1 MEESSTT
8 KHEED
13 QASLNSWGDVVSQF
27 LIQAHEG
34 SLRTALYPRE
44 WLGLKTRVSFGM
56 GMPARIPWIA
66 LTAESMVVS
75 EGIYPVYLYYKDLET
90 LVLAY
95 GISETREATE
105 TWPAEIFSISK
116 TIEAYFNQ
124 KVARYGNSFVFR
136 AYRVKINDGTL
147 SIMYAETNDMAT
159 PIDLESDLN
168 AIIEYYKKVLSL
180 PQSAHW
186 ASDRDHGNQF
196 QMEKQLEDFLI
207 HNWKNTELGKKYD
220 LIVEE
225 GELLSQQYKT
235 DIGAIDI
242 LARDSSTNG
251 YVVIELKRNQTS
263 DDTVGQIARYIGWIR
278 KHMNVDDVKGVIIA
292 GQYDKKLYYALEAID
307 NVEVFIYEVNFL
319 LKKFQQ

>member
-1 MEESSTT
+1 MEEISDI
-8 KHEED
+8 KHEEKPPL
-13 QASLNSWGDVVSQF
+13 ANSWSDVVSQF
-27 LIQAHEG
+27 LLQAHEG
-34 SLRTALYPRE
+34 SLRTALYPKE

-66 LTAESMVVS
+66 LTAEPMAVS

-95 GISETREATE
+95 GISETRESTE

-124 KVARYGNSFVFR
+124 KVARYGSSFVFK
-136 AYRVKINDGTL
+136 AYRV
-147 SIMYAETNDMAT
+147 SIIDDRPSVVYADTNDIAT
-159 PIDLESDLN
+159 SIDLESDLN
-168 AIIEYYKKVLSL
+168 AIIEYYKKVLFL
-180 PQSAHW
+180 PHSAPW
-186 ASDRDHGNQF
+186 TSDGDHGNQF

-207 HNWKNTELGKKYD
+207 HNWNNTELGKKYD

-242 LARDSSTNG
+242 LAKDSSTNG

-263 DDTVGQIARYIGWIR
+263 DDTVGQVARYIGWIK
-278 KHMNVDDVKGVIIA
+278 KHKKVDDVKGVIIV
-292 GQYDKKLYYALEAID
+292 GQYDNKLYYALQAID
-307 NVEVFIYEVNFL
+307 NVEVFIYEVNFV
-319 LKKFQQ
+319 LKEFQQ